1 MKFEKH
7 TFSFPDGTRHTI
19 DNAAFS
25 WRLEGSD
32 IAQQVSTFV
41 DQILETGVTE
51 LSKSVETQE
60 GRLNIKAGDM
70 DKARKLRNQLL
81 DIVFLQAEESDDAKK
96 EALRKKIHPLME
108 KIVVLYQSILY
119 EHCSS
124 EIERI
129 QELKDTL
136 FTTAETRELSESDM
150 DHLLHRIEKVE
161 SLAWGTKEGPSQDT
175 LLAKCKALKGSHTSL
190 VNYNSTFRNRQ
201 SRHDM

>member
-60 GRLNIKAGDM
+60 GPLNIKAGDI

-81 DIVFLQAEESDDAKK
+81 DIVFLQAEESDEAKK

-119 EHCSS
+119 EHCFR
-124 EIERI
+124 EIEQI

-136 FTTAETRELSESDM
+136 FTTAETRELNESDV
-150 DHLLHRIEKVE
+150 DTLIHRIEKVE
-161 SLAWGTKEGPSQDT
+161 SLAWGTKEGPSQAK
-175 LLAKCKALKGSHTSL
+175 LLDRCQQLRESHRSL
-190 VNYNSTFRNRQ
+190 VVYNGTYSDRRRRLDF
-201 SRHDM
+201 

>member
-7 TFSFPDGTRHTI
+7 TFSFPDGTQHTI

-60 GRLNIKAGDM
+60 GPPNIKAGDI

-108 KIVVLYQSILY
+108 KIAVLYQSILY

-129 QELKDTL
+129 QKIKDDL
-136 FTTAETRELSESDM
+136 FNKA
-150 DHLLHRIEKVE
+150 EKVE
-161 SLAWGTKEGPSQDT
+161 LDDWEITNLIWSVDRIIALARGIKEDASQNSIMSDCSTLRESCIALDT
-175 LLAKCKALKGSHTSL
+175 YNKTFSKRKASYD
-190 VNYNSTFRNRQ
+190 V
-201 SRHDM
+201 